1 MKFEDWFHQV
11 ENYGLKSER
20 FYEDLWCSMI
30 PTQKDRIMIEWLRA
44 AFDAGRGEQNQIGAY
59 DVNGTKPE
67 VVALIDLS
75 TWAADFK
82 TGIIPE
88 SLVREKISTIVDAMN
103 VEDRDVVIKS
113 AMYPWTWGYDDE

>member
-1 MKFEDWFHQV
+1 MKFEEWFHQI

-30 PTQKDRIMIEWLRA
+30 PPQKDRIMIEWLRA
-44 AFDAGRGEQNQIGAY
+44 AFEAGRAEQNHI
-59 DVNGTKPE
+59 D
-67 VVALIDLS
+67 ALIDLS

-88 SLVREKISTIVDAMN
+88 SLVRETISTIVDAMN
-103 VEDRDVVIKS
+103 VEDRDAVIKS
-113 AMYPWTWGYDDE
+113 AMYPWTWSYDDE